1 LRFLLAKNFLSGREA
16 NAMSKASYLFNED
29 LFKKD
34 FNQFLEF
41 YQSQTGKMCGEFKMA
56 FRENAMLGIS
66 PS

>member
-1 LRFLLAKNFLSGREA
+1 
-16 NAMSKASYLFNED
+16 MSKASYLFNED

-41 YQSQTGKMCGEFKMA
+41 YQTQTGKMCGEFKMA
-56 FRENAMLGIS
+56 FRESAMLGIS